1 MSIDRPLIM
10 LIEQFL
16 RDTEMPA
23 TRFGRL
29 AVRDP
34 RFVLDLRMGRQP
46 GTRVRCRVEHFM
58 NMAKSF
64 AQNTGP
70 SDVVASHPAPLSTP
84 TGMGIPA

>member
-16 RDTEMPA
+16 RETAMPA

-29 AVRDP
+29 AVCDP
-34 RFVLDLRMGRQP
+34 RFVLDLRLGRQP

-58 NMAKSF
+58 NNHRHQSNSAAKSD
-64 AQNTGP
+64 AM
-70 SDVVASHPAPLSTP
+70 ASPPAALSVPTP
-84 TGMGIPA
+84 QGV